1 MSQLI
6 NEAQSDTKI
15 KVIFIHGGLFYS
27 AGNDLRVFGKMADAE
42 RDAIVE
48 EIHYGSYCMV

>member
-15 KVIFIHGGLFYS
+15 KVIFIHGGLFYG